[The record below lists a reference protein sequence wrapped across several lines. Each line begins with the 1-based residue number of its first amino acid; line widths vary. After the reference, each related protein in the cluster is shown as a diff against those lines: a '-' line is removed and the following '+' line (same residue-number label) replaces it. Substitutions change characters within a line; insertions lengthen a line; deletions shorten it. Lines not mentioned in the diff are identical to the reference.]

1 MASPV
6 ELVIGG
12 RSARVFE
19 SSTVLSEA
27 AARRIVDVARACV
40 SARGRFWWALA
51 GGTTPR
57 AVYERL
63 AQPPFV
69 SDMPWAGTFVFFG
82 DERAVP
88 LDHPDSNFRMA
99 REAMLSHVPIPAENV
114 FSVVNP
120 HFDADRAAADYEARI
135 RAAWGDRDVPV
146 FDLVLL
152 GIGEDG
158 HTASLFPETEA
169 LLETQRLV
177 IQGRK
182 GNSPRVTFTF
192 PLINQAARVWFFVTG
207 ESKAPVITRIFAEEP
222 PELPAARV
230 RPTSGEC
237 LWWLDHAA
245 ASTIK

>member
-1 MASPV
+1 MA
-6 ELVIGG
+6 G
-12 RSARVFE
+12 RTARVFE
-19 SSTVLSEA
+19 TPSDLAEA
-27 AARRIVDVARACV
+27 AAREIVEVARTCV
-40 SARGRFWWALA
+40 AARGQFWWALA

-63 AQPPFV
+63 ARAPLV
-69 SDMPWAGTFVFFG
+69 DDLPWDRTYVFFG

-88 LDHPDSNFRMA
+88 HDHPDSNFRMA
-99 REAMLSHVPIPAENV
+99 LEAMLSRVPIHEENV
-114 FSVVNP
+114 FSVIGPNI
-120 HFDADRAAADYEARI
+120 DADRAATEYEARI
-135 RAAWGDRDVPV
+135 RTAWGKADVPA

-158 HTASLFPETEA
+158 HTASLFPKSEA
-169 LLETQRLV
+169 LLETRRLV
-177 IQGRK
+177 TQGRK

-192 PLINQAARVWFFVTG
+192 PLINQADRVWFFVSG

-237 LWWLDHAA
+237 LWWLDRAA
-245 ASTIK
+245 ASTLK